1 MRKWTRFL
9 TRPMKPLMK
18 SQQIILLY
26 SNKESRENR
35 RFAMNVKIIRS
46 NRKTLAIQINPD
58 LSVTVRAP
66 IYASQREIGRILKEK
81 EGWIQKH
88 IEKIREQEAKRK
100 EMYGEKGEYG
110 KSAEREY
117 LSNEEIHKLAEKALE
132 YIPKRVSYFAKQ
144 IGVTYGKITIR
155 NQKTRWGSCSSKGNL
170 NFNCL
175 LMLTPPEVIDYVV
188 VHELCH
194 RKEMNHS
201 GAFWAEIEKVIPSY
215 KEQVKWLKE
224 NGGKIIGR
232 MK

>member
-1 MRKWTRFL
+1 
-9 TRPMKPLMK
+9 
-18 SQQIILLY
+18 
-26 SNKESRENR
+26 
-35 RFAMNVKIIRS
+35 MNVKIIRS

-201 GAFWAEIEKVIPSY
+201 GAFWAEVEKVLPDY

-224 NGGKIIGR
+224 NGAQIIGR